1 MPGHDGTVGQ
11 AGEVGIQDDAERIHP
26 ETRAEWRAWLAA
38 NHDRPDGVW
47 VILWNRHAG
56 RPAPSYDDAVEEA
69 LCFGWIDSV
78 VHKLDADRRMQ
89 WYSPRRKGS
98 GWSRPNKIRLE
109 RVEAAGLMTPAGRRV
124 LDAAKADGSWTR
136 HDEVED
142 RIVPDDLAAAFAAR
156 PGSREHWDGF
166 TASQQ
171 KAVLGWIVTA
181 KRPATRQKRVDEAA
195 DQAAEGRPAR

>member
-142 RIVPDDLAAAFAAR
+142 RIVPDDLAAAFAGAAR
-156 PGSREHWDGF
+156 FPR
-166 TASQQ
+166 A
-171 KAVLGWIVTA
+171 LG
-181 KRPATRQKRVDEAA
+181 RVHGV
-195 DQAAEGRPAR
+195 AAEGGPRLDRHREASRHAPEAGRRGR